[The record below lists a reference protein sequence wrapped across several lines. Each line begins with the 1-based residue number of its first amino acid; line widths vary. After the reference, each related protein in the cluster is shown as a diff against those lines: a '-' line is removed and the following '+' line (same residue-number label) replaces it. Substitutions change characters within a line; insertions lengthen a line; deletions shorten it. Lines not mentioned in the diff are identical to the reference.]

1 MKYFTLQTVKDAY
14 KANSATTKNKFW
26 GLLSI
31 LSSIDNTVVEPGI
44 SYDFD
49 TTKVSEF
56 LENLFCLED
65 IKKSY
70 AGSSTWNIM
79 LSSKWTKKVLEQMLS
94 TTPNIYDIIAWYFRT
109 TAFNETINDTDLVKL
124 FLEKTHISIDDAKI
138 LFDFTH
144 KTVHYSSTIYAEQ
157 DLYNLLGISGKN
169 ITAEGN
175 SVVAHPGELS
185 RAPFIQTLYAGQ
197 GTLECLII
205 TPFRFSDMYGCEKLP
220 KPKKTNE
227 LQKIYFGT
235 PGSGKSHTVAQY
247 VKEHPGIEVRTTF
260 HPDTDYASFVGSYKP
275 VTRKGSLLQD
285 TGASLPEIIK
295 CFQDSANYT
304 KETKARYLYEGLIHV
319 EDIERLG
326 LDSNMV
332 AAELK
337 NIGFQNCIYTAE
349 LNLMFSIHK
358 WLNDEY
364 QVSNGISYNY
374 VPQAFTKAYCKA
386 WKNPEISV
394 YLIIEEINRGNCAQ
408 IFGDLFQ
415 LLDREDGYSE
425 YPIVADTDL
434 KKYLE
439 KELRRLDPGEVDG
452 RKGIEDGKLCLPK
465 NFNIIAT
472 MNTSDQSLF
481 PMDSAFKRR
490 WDWEYVPINAD
501 CADSQ
506 FKITIGD
513 KTYKWPSFLTEVNKR
528 IHKLSDSEDKQMGNF
543 FIKND
548 VDVEE
553 FKSKVMF
560 YLWSEVCKE
569 YENSGSF
576 FKNKRNNDA
585 EFTFNA
591 LFPTNDKTNGILQG
605 FMEFLEVEEA

>member
-14 KANSATTKNKFW
+14 KANSANTKNKFW

-31 LSSIDNTVVEPGI
+31 LSSIDDTIVEPGI

-70 AGSSTWNIM
+70 SGSSTWNIM
-79 LSSKWTKKVLEQMLS
+79 LSSKWTTKVSEQMLS
-94 TTPNIYDIIAWYFRT
+94 TTPNIYDIIAWYFRA
-109 TAFNETINDTDLVKL
+109 TAFDDTINDTELVKL
-124 FLEKTHISIDDAKI
+124 FLEHTHISIENAKI

-144 KTVHYSSTIYAEQ
+144 KDLRYSASIYAEK
-157 DLYNLLGISGKN
+157 DLHNQLGISGKN

-205 TPFRFSDMYGCEKLP
+205 TPFRFSDMYGGG
-220 KPKKTNE
+220 KPQKSKNTNK

-235 PGSGKSHTVAQY
+235 PGSGKSHTVANLIRSHE
-247 VKEHPGIEVRTTF
+247 EHTFRVTF
-260 HPDTDYASFVGSYKP
+260 HPDSDYASFVGSYKP
-275 VTRKGSLLQD
+275 ITTINNAFHDGLMTIDELAVILKDKYDNGANANASVMQFGIEYSNYFNGKIASYSKKDVVDKAIPGTTYDKELQKAVNLAPWIQNKFKSGSISYQYVPQTFTNAYVD
-285 TGASLPEIIK
+285 A
-295 CFQDSANYT
+295 
-304 KETKARYLYEGLIHV
+304 
-319 EDIERLG
+319 
-326 LDSNMV
+326 
-332 AAELK
+332 
-337 NIGFQNCIYTAE
+337 
-349 LNLMFSIHK
+349 
-358 WLNDEY
+358 WLNDSEP
-364 QVSNGISYNY
+364 I
-374 VPQAFTKAYCKA
+374 
-386 WKNPEISV
+386 
-394 YLIIEEINRGNCAQ
+394 YLVIEEINRGNCAQ

-415 LLDREDGYSE
+415 LLDRNQAGLSE
-425 YPIVADTDL
+425 YPIIADNDL
-434 KKYLE
+434 RQYLE
-439 KELRRLDPGEVDG
+439 SVLGKDHE
-452 RKGIEDGKLCLPK
+452 GIKNGKLRLPS
-465 NFNIIAT
+465 NFHILAT

-490 WDWEYVPINAD
+490 WDWEYVPINAE
-501 CADSQ
+501 CPDSQ
-506 FKITIGD
+506 FKITIAD

-576 FKNKRNNDA
+576 FKDANNGDA
-585 EFTFNA
+585 EFTFNS
-591 LFPTNDKTNGILQG
+591 LFPTNNETNSRLQG
-605 FMEFLEVEEA
+605 FMKYLNIETE

>member
-14 KANSATTKNKFW
+14 KANSANTKNKFW

-31 LSSIDNTVVEPGI
+31 LSSIDDTIVEPGI

-70 AGSSTWNIM
+70 SGSSTWNIM
-79 LSSKWTKKVLEQMLS
+79 LSSKWTTKVSEQMLS
-94 TTPNIYDIIAWYFRT
+94 TTPNIYDIIAWYFRA
-109 TAFNETINDTDLVKL
+109 TAFDDTINDTELVKL
-124 FLEKTHISIDDAKI
+124 FLEHTRISIENAKI

-144 KTVHYSSTIYAEQ
+144 KDLRYSTSLYAEK
-157 DLYNLLGISGKN
+157 DLYNQLGISGKN

-205 TPFRFSDMYGCEKLP
+205 TPFRFSDMYGGGKLQ
-220 KPKKTNE
+220 KTKNTNK

-235 PGSGKSHTVAQY
+235 PGSGKSFKVAEL
-247 VKEHPGIEVRTTF
+247 VKGHERYTFRTTF
-260 HPDTDYASFVGSYKP
+260 HPDSDYATFVGSYKP
-275 VTRKGSLLQD
+275 ITNDGNALGD
-285 TGASLPEIIK
+285 TGIDEQKLINIFVQSTQYKNEM
-295 CFQDSANYT
+295 
-304 KETKARYLYEGLIHV
+304 KARYLYEGLIHT
-319 EDIERLG
+319 EDIRRLG
-326 LDSNMV
+326 LDPNAIS
-332 AAELK
+332 AKLK
-337 NIGFQNCIYTAE
+337 SQGFQNCAYTTE
-349 LNLMFSIHK
+349 LNLMFAMHK
-358 WLNDEY
+358 WLQDEGY
-364 QVSNGISYNY
+364 LSKGEISYKF
-374 VPQAFTKAYCKA
+374 VPQAFTDAYVAA
-386 WKNPEISV
+386 WQNPDDVV

-415 LLDREDGYSE
+415 LLDRGEDGVSE
-425 YPIVADTDL
+425 YPIKADTDL
-434 KKYLE
+434 KNYLE
-439 KELRRLDPGEVDG
+439 SKEGFGSPNHDG
-452 RKGIEDGKLCLPK
+452 IKDGKLRLPG
-465 NFNIIAT
+465 NLHILAT

-506 FKITIGD
+506 FKITIRD
-513 KTYKWPSFLTEVNKR
+513 KTYKWSSFLTKVNKR
-528 IHKLSDSEDKQMGNF
+528 IHKLSDSEDKQVGNF
-543 FIKND
+543 FIKKD
-548 VDVEE
+548 IDVEE

-569 YENSGSF
+569 YEKSGSF
-576 FKNKRNNDA
+576 FKNKRDNDA
-585 EFTFNA
+585 EFTFNS
-591 LFPTNDKTNGILQG
+591 LFPTNDKTNSILQG